1 MIYCRSMGSTR
12 NSVLKH
18 LLNHQRSTIN
28 ELAKAV
34 KINPISVR
42 HHVTRLEKEGMVASA
57 EERHGVGRPRRVYF
71 LTEAGMEHFP
81 ARTIRF
87 TNRLLDELKE
97 TMPTEQFG
105 QLLAGM
111 AKAAAD
117 DLAEAGDLS
126 KLSLDERVKI
136 MKTWL
141 TKEGFSVQ
149 IQRNEKELVI
159 KETSCPYFY
168 VGQNHGEVCSI
179 DKALIAKALSA
190 DPQRTSCL
198 LSGDSHCTYVI
209 PMAAIKEAVAN

>member
-1 MIYCRSMGSTR
+1 MGSTR
-12 NSVLKH
+12 NAVLKY

-34 KINPISVR
+34 KISPISVR
-42 HHVTRLEKEGMVASA
+42 HHITRLEKEGLVDSS
-57 EERHGVGRPRRVYF
+57 EERHGVGRPRRVYY

-81 ARTIRF
+81 GRTIRF

-97 TMPTEQFG
+97 SLPAEQFAH
-105 QLLAGM
+105 LLASMG
-111 AKAAAD
+111 ASAAE
-117 DLAEAGDLS
+117 DLAATGDLDQMS
-126 KLSLDERVKI
+126 LEQRLKLLKA
-136 MKTWL
+136 WL

-149 IQRNEKELVI
+149 VQRNDKELII

-198 LSGDSHCTYVI
+198 LSGDTHCTYTI
-209 PMAAIKEAVAN
+209 PMDALKQSINS

>member
-1 MIYCRSMGSTR
+1 MGSTR
-12 NSVLKH
+12 NAVLKY

-34 KINPISVR
+34 KISPISVR
-42 HHVTRLEKEGMVASA
+42 HHIARLEKEALVVSS

-81 ARTIRF
+81 GRTIRF

-97 TMPTEQFG
+97 TLPGEQFARLMSSMG
-105 QLLAGM
+105 AS
-111 AKAAAD
+111 AAE
-117 DLAEAGDLS
+117 DLAATGDLDQMG
-126 KLSLDERVKI
+126 LDERLKLL
-136 MKTWL
+136 KNWL

-149 IQRNEKELVI
+149 VQRNEKELII

-198 LSGDSHCTYVI
+198 LSGDNHCTYTI
-209 PMAAIKEAVAN
+209 SMDAIKQSVTS